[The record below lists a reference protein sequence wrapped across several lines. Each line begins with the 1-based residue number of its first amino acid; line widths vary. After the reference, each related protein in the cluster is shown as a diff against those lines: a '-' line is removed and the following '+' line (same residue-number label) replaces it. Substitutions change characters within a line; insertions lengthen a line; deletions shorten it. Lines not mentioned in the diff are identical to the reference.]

1 LSRDLLRI
9 KSTKAHEL
17 REQGEQGVVV
27 TNLHSHT
34 CQSAKDMLKAMKS
47 GNYNRTTG
55 ATNMN
60 EHSSRSHAIFQIVI
74 EMVEGDSK
82 SMKVGKLNLVDLA
95 GSERQSKTGATGDRL
110 KEATK
115 INKALS
121 SLGKCCFIYVNL
133 TRIFLTMTSYIC
145 KGELPVMDC

>member
-1 LSRDLLRI
+1 M
-9 KSTKAHEL
+9 EL
-17 REQGEQGVVV
+17 RENSEQGVFV
-27 TNLHSHT
+27 THLHSQT
-34 CQSAKDMLKAMKS
+34 CKSAADMQKAMKT
-47 GNYNRTTG
+47 GNRNRTTG

-74 EMVEGDSK
+74 EMAETDKKGV
-82 SMKVGKLNLVDLA
+82 KVGKLNLIDLA

-121 SLGKCCFIYVNL
+121 ALGKNRATLEMCRVFLHCHRKLTVCFQA
-133 TRIFLTMTSYIC
+133 T
-145 KGELPVMDC
+145 

>member
-1 LSRDLLRI
+1 MIKNYLLKNVIISRDLLKI
-9 KSTKAHEL
+9 KNNKPLEL
-17 REQGEQGVVV
+17 RESSEQGVFV
-27 TNLHSHT
+27 THLHSQT
-34 CQSAKDMLKAMKS
+34 CKSATDMQKSMKV
-47 GNYNRTTG
+47 GNRNRTTG

-74 EMVEGDSK
+74 EMAETDKKGV
-82 SMKVGKLNLVDLA
+82 KVGKLNLIDLA

-121 SLGKCCFIYVNL
+121 ALGN
-133 TRIFLTMTSYIC
+133 
-145 KGELPVMDC
+145 